1 MAPNRYY
8 SSTAV
13 PTTLAAALSAVSP
26 GASGNVE
33 LTAFAGYPSQY
44 PFTIDVDLGTATP
57 EVITITQAPAGSG
70 PYVFSNCVRGDDGTT
85 PYAHT
90 TTAVVTHGTSARDFQ
105 EPQNHLGSTSNVHGV
120 TGVLAGLA
128 SPAFTGTP
136 TAPTPGALT
145 SSTQLATTAYA
156 DAAVAVET
164 ARAEAA
170 ESSKAT
176 TAFVGTAVATE
187 TARAE
192 TAEASAAAA
201 VAAETARAEAA
212 EALKAPLA
220 SAALTGTPTAP
231 TASPLTSSTQ
241 LATTAYADS
250 AVGALLTG
258 AVYSGTVALTDTAL
272 AIWAVEVST
281 AGKLSTLPV
290 MQDQSAAPI
299 LDQAGRLTE

>member
-187 TARAE
+187 TA
-192 TAEASAAAA
+192 